1 MKLLLIVLLVAA
13 FSSFSGLVEFG
24 GHAGVFLPAGD
35 DLDQFKTSPIFGVD
49 VLAHMVM
56 FAIEGSISY
65 APLSTEQLLNGITDY
80 SANIIPVLAGIRTYS
95 GPLFYGGGLAY
106 HITSKSFVNAAG
118 VKQDETESKFGGY
131 ANVGTI
137 LPIGGMD
144 IEASLKYHL
153 VDFDFDSAWF
163 GLTAGINL

>member
-1 MKLLLIVLLVAA
+1 MKFLLIVLLAA
-13 FSSFSGLVEFG
+13 SFSAFSGLFEFG
-24 GHAGVFLPAGD
+24 GHAGIFLPAGD

-49 VLAHMVM
+49 ALVHMPM

-65 APLSTEQLLNGITDY
+65 APLSTDGLPGVTDY
-80 SANIIPVLAGIRTYS
+80 SANIIPVLAGIRTYA
-95 GPLFYGGGLAY
+95 GPLFYAGGLAY
-106 HITSKSFVNAAG
+106 HITSVSFVDIAG
-118 VKQDETESKFGGY
+118 VKQDETKSKFGGY
-131 ANVGTI
+131 ANVGTV
-137 LPIGGMD
+137 LPVGGMD

>member
-1 MKLLLIVLLVAA
+1 MKLLLIVLLAA
-13 FSSFSGLVEFG
+13 SVSAFSGLVEFG

-35 DLDQFKTSPIFGVD
+35 GLDQFKTSPIFGVD
-49 VLAHMVM
+49 VLAHMLM

-65 APLSTEQLLNGITDY
+65 APLSTDGLLGVTDY
-80 SANIIPVLAGIRTYS
+80 SASIIPVLAGIRTYS
-95 GPLFYGGGLAY
+95 GPIFYGGGLAY
-106 HITSKSFVNAAG
+106 HTTSVSYVDVAS
-118 VKQDETESKFGGY
+118 VKHDNTESKFGGY
-131 ANVGTI
+131 GNVGMV

-163 GLTAGINL
+163 GLTAGINF

>member
-1 MKLLLIVLLVAA
+1 MKLLLIVLLAA
-13 FSSFSGLVEFG
+13 SVSTFSGLVEFG

-35 DLDQFKTSPIFGVD
+35 DLDLFKTSLIFGVD
-49 VLAHMVM
+49 ALVHMPM

-65 APLSTEQLLNGITDY
+65 APLSTDGIPGVTDY
-80 SANIIPVLAGIRTYS
+80 TANIIPVLAGIRTYS

-106 HITSKSFVNAAG
+106 HISSVSFVDLVG
-118 VKQDETESKFGGY
+118 TKHSDTESKFGGY
-131 ANVGTI
+131 ANVGTV